1 MEAGDRIAVMTH
13 RKRTAV
19 AVVLALAVGAGLLA
33 WWLRAPAWPA
43 VQVQAAPL
51 QQSLQFSARVA
62 SASRV
67 DLGSTLTAR
76 VREVRVQEG
85 ATVQQGQALVLLD
98 SDELNA
104 ALAQTLASE
113 QQAQARLAGLRSSG
127 RQAALAAVAQA
138 ASVRVAAQADL
149 QRTGELVAQG
159 FLSPAKL
166 DESQRGLA
174 VAQAQ
179 WDAAQAQQAA
189 NAESGTDLVQAQ
201 AQLAVAQAARAA
213 AQARLALTV
222 LSAPTAARVLS
233 RSVEPGQIVQPGKA
247 LLSLA
252 LSGPVQL
259 EATVDERYLAQLQ
272 VGQRASVLADAFP
285 ATRFEATVL
294 SLAPLVDA
302 QRGAIE
308 VKLALSGAAPA
319 FLREDMSLSVEVV
332 TARRE
337 KTRVLPLSAL
347 VSAGST
353 PQAQVQVV
361 VDGRV
366 ALRPVTLGL
375 RNLNAVEVLEG
386 LRDGDTVLLGSTLSA
401 GQRVR
406 ADLSVSPLD
415 VAKAASGDAG
425 SALTNAM
432 GR

>member
-1 MEAGDRIAVMTH
+1 MIK
-13 RKRTAV
+13 RKRAAAAIVV
-19 AVVLALAVGAGLLA
+19 AMAVGLGLLG

-43 VQVQAAPL
+43 VQLQAAPL

-62 SASRV
+62 SVSRV

-85 ATVQQGQALVLLD
+85 AQVRQGQPLVLLD
-98 SDELNA
+98 SEELNA
-104 ALAQTLASE
+104 ALAQAQAAE
-113 QQAQARLAGLRSSG
+113 QQARARLAGLRSSG

-138 ASVRVAAQADL
+138 DSVRVAAQADL
-149 QRTGELVAQG
+149 QRTRELVAQG

-179 WDAAQAQQAA
+179 WDAAQAQRSA

-201 AQLAVAQAARAA
+201 AQLALAQAAREA

-222 LSAPTAARVLS
+222 LSAPTDARVLS
-233 RSVEPGQIVQPGKA
+233 RSVEPGQIVQPGKT

-252 LSGPVQL
+252 LSGPPQL

-285 ATRFEATVL
+285 GTRFEATVL

-337 KTRVLPLSAL
+337 NALVLPLSAL
-347 VSAGST
+347 VSADAT
-353 PQAQVQVV
+353 APAQVQQV

-366 ALRPVTLGL
+366 VLRPVTLGL
-375 RNLNAVEVLEG
+375 RSVSAVEVLSG
-386 LRDGDTVLLGSTLSA
+386 LRAGDTVLLGSSLTA

-406 ADLSVSPLD
+406 ADLGVHADSVT
-415 VAKAASGDAG
+415 KAAGTDAG

>member
-1 MEAGDRIAVMTH
+1 MTPP
-13 RKRTAV
+13 RRTALAV
-19 AVVLALAVGAGLLA
+19 LLAVVLGGGGWA

-43 VQVQAAPL
+43 VQVQVAPL

-85 ATVQQGQALVLLD
+85 ASVQQGQALVLLD

-104 ALAQTLASE
+104 ALAQAQAGE

-127 RQAALAAVAQA
+127 RQAALAAVTQA

-149 QRTGELVAQG
+149 QRTRELVAQG
-159 FLSPAKL
+159 FLSPARL

-189 NAESGTDLVQAQ
+189 NAESGSDLVQAQ
-201 AQLAVAQAARAA
+201 AQLALARAAREA

-222 LSAPTAARVLS
+222 LSAPTDARVLS

-252 LSGPVQL
+252 LSGPLQL

-285 ATRFEATVL
+285 HTRFEATVL

-308 VKLALSGAAPA
+308 VKLALRGAAPA

-332 TARRE
+332 TAQRDH
-337 KTRVLPLSAL
+337 TMVLPLSA
-347 VSAGST
+347 VQSAEASA
-353 PQAQVQVV
+353 QAQVRQV

-366 ALRPVTLGL
+366 RLQPVTLGL
-375 RNLNAVEVLEG
+375 RSLSAVEVLDG
-386 LRDGDTVLLGSTLSA
+386 LQAGDTVLLGAGPGA

-406 ADLSVSPLD
+406 ADLSVPPDS
-415 VAKAASGDAG
+415 VTKAAGGDAG
-425 SALTNAM
+425 AALTNAM